1 MNKCVF
7 HFWEESDKINGVTP
21 NGCSIH
27 IDTSE
32 RDRFLDE
39 FYNSLSEDIPSEY
52 DRIIGKEV
60 YCFVSDE
67 IYEKLVEK
75 KSLKLLE
82 VEKNNLISL
91 EEIIFKPY
99 ENF

>member
-7 HFWEESDKINGVTP
+7 QFWEESDKNIGVTP

-27 IDTSE
+27 LDIKE
-32 RDRFLDE
+32 RDKFLE
-39 FYNSLSEDIPSEY
+39 EYYSSLSDSVPIEY
-52 DRIIGKEV
+52 DRIIGKEI
-60 YCFVSDE
+60 YCFVSDA
-67 IYEKLVEK
+67 IYEKLIEK

-99 ENF
+99 EDF